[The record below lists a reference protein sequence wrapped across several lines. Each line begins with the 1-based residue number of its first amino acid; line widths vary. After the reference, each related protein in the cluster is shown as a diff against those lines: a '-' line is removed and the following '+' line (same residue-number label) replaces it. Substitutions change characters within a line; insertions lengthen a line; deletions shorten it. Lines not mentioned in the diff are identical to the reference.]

1 MSEVEMRVAERRRLR
16 LKIQVTI
23 KNKVEMNSVEITPE
37 QIQIGKDNFN
47 EVVGLTRRDMMK
59 ATAAA
64 GVGLGAL
71 YFDYEKLNGSP
82 VKAAFIGCGDEANV
96 LLTEHPTEY
105 MEVVAIADP
114 RKANIEDTFRGTH
127 PEARIGLIK
136 KLGQDK
142 AGTVHVFESHIELLQ
157 ARADGKVSFDM
168 VVIAVPLSQ
177 HAPIAIAC
185 LEAGLHVLTEKL
197 MAHNITECKQM
208 IRKAEEKGLLL
219 AVGHQRHYSVL
230 YDNANDLI
238 RKGLLG
244 DIKFIRAQW
253 HRNNSFP
260 GRDSWRKWEDTPTAE
275 RKHLL
280 ELEAS
285 GKLKELGYDSAQQLV
300 DWRLYNKTGGGL
312 MAELGSHQMDAS
324 SIFLG
329 KKHPLAVQGYGG
341 KNFYG
346 VKGLGPEDKWIDDR
360 DIDDHIY
367 VTLEF
372 PGRLYDEEKNDI
384 AIVTYSSISTNR
396 QEFYGET
403 VFGSRGT
410 LIMKEEK
417 EALLYKE
424 QSPASGGGLDQRL
437 WVIDNAKGG
446 GPALDSYNTA
456 APTAAGAMAQAG
468 MGDKVSRGYREE
480 MEHFCYC
487 VSNKLGA
494 DALRCNGRVAMA
506 DAIMALTANLAMKHK
521 KRIVFKDEWFDP
533 SSDAVP
539 ETDEQITA

>member
-1 MSEVEMRVAERRRLR
+1 MDL
-16 LKIQVTI
+16 
-23 KNKVEMNSVEITPE
+23 TPE
-37 QIQIGKDNFN
+37 QTQIGKDNFH
-47 EVVGLTRRDMMK
+47 EVVGITRRDMIK
-59 ATAAA
+59 GTVAVGT
-64 GVGLGAL
+64 GLGAM
-71 YFDYEKLNGSP
+71 YFGYRKLNGSP

-96 LLTEHPTEY
+96 LLTEHPEEY
-105 MEVVAIADP
+105 LDVVAIADP
-114 RKANIEDTFRGTH
+114 RPGNIENTFKGTH
-127 PEARIGLIK
+127 PEARIGLNK
-136 KLGQDK
+136 KLGQAK
-142 AGTVHVFESHIELLQ
+142 ASSIRVYSDHLELLK
-157 ARADGKVSFDM
+157 DKDSLGIEM

-177 HAPIAIAC
+177 HAPIAMAC
-185 LEAGLHVLTEKL
+185 LDAGLHVLTEKL

-208 IRKAEEKGLLL
+208 IRRAAEKGLLL

-230 YDNANDLI
+230 YDNASDLI
-238 RKGLLG
+238 QKGLLG

-260 GRDSWRKWEDTPTAE
+260 GRDSWKDWDTMAKPE
-275 RKHLL
+275 KDKLL
-280 ELEAS
+280 ELEKS
-285 GKLKELGYDSAQQLV
+285 GKLRELGYASARQLV
-300 DWRLYNKTGGGL
+300 DWRLYNATGGGL

-329 KKHPLAVQGYGG
+329 KVHPLAVQGYGG

-346 VKGLGPEDKWIDDR
+346 VKNVGPKENWDDDR

-372 PGRLYDEEKNDI
+372 PGRHYADDKNDV
-384 AIVTYSSISTNR
+384 AIVTYSSINTNR

-424 QSPASGGGLDQRL
+424 TSPSSGGGVEQRL

-456 APTAAGAMAQAG
+456 APSAAAAMAQAG

-487 VSNKLGA
+487 VSNKLPVET
-494 DALRCNGRVAMA
+494 LRCNGKVAMA
-506 DAIMALTANLAMKHK
+506 DAIMSLTANLAMKHK

-533 SSDAVP
+533 ASDAVP
-539 ETDEQITA
+539 ETDEQILT